1 LTSIERFTNW
11 HIAFKALLFARLGML
26 AFAVPHA
33 PAQIYQQPA
42 PFAWSLPQIPTGT
55 VMVSTYNGKITEFN
69 QTGTMLG
76 QLDTTTGSLEG
87 GSIFEF
93 LRYITDCDP
102 QQVMK
107 FDPTGALIGSFG
119 GPYGGQCFQEPSS
132 ITLDAAGNVYIG
144 Q

>member
-1 LTSIERFTNW
+1 LLDGLSPRPEHRVQSSDEELFLKLTSIERFTNW

-87 GSIFEF
+87 GSILEF
-93 LRYITDCDP
+93 LRYR
-102 QQVMK
+102 
-107 FDPTGALIGSFG
+107 L
-119 GPYGGQCFQEPSS
+119 
-132 ITLDAAGNVYIG
+132 
-144 Q
+144 

>member
-1 LTSIERFTNW
+1 
-11 HIAFKALLFARLGML
+11 
-26 AFAVPHA
+26 
-33 PAQIYQQPA
+33 
-42 PFAWSLPQIPTGT
+42 
-55 VMVSTYNGKITEFN
+55 MVSTYNGKITEFN

-87 GSIFEF
+87 GSIFDTAGNF
-93 LRYITDCDP
+93 FVTDHDP

-132 ITLDAAGNVYIG
+132 FLWAIALDPDGTSFWTGDLSTGEVFKLDIATGNILAPPLTPVATT
-144 Q
+144 